1 MYGGCL
7 LRILFHF
14 LTKNVMKSAMRVCKT
29 LLWRKERFRG
39 QHILGFAVEDGIT
52 NGLGFTGLFIRLR
65 RIHLPDPRHEH
76 SKTVTNIRC
85 PLMLPAAIPCEHMCR
100 SVP

>member
-39 QHILGFAVEDGIT
+39 QHILGFAIAFIAVGMNI
-52 NGLGFTGLFIRLR
+52 GAALIAYLFTRG
-65 RIHLPDPRHEH
+65 
-76 SKTVTNIRC
+76 
-85 PLMLPAAIPCEHMCR
+85 
-100 SVP
+100 